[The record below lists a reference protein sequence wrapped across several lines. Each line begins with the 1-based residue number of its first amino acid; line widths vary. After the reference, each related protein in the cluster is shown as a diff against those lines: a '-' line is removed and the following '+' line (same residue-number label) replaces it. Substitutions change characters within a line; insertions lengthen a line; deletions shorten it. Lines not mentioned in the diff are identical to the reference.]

1 VAARSTSAAP
11 GHFTQYD
18 KFVDGGVKANNP
30 SPDALTKIHDYS
42 KKIRKK
48 QKCKLSCFVSLGCGR
63 FDKER
68 MDKDN
73 LNLRQHIQNFTW
85 RHPVK
90 GFIKLKQ
97 AFCELLGMLVAEVCI
112 KC

>member
-1 VAARSTSAAP
+1 MAARCTSAAP

-30 SPDALTKIHDYS
+30 SPDALAKIHDYY
-42 KKIRKK
+42 KKIHKK

-68 MDKDN
+68 MDKEK
-73 LNLRQHIQNFTW
+73 LNLRQHIENFKW
-85 RHPVK
+85 WHPIE

-97 AFCELLGMLVAEVCI
+97 SFYELLGIMVTEV
-112 KC
+112 